1 MKQKTRK
8 AIAKKIKVSKGG
20 KVIRVKSGQNHFNAK
35 ETGKAGRAKR
45 RPLQLTKKD
54 AKNVLKAVP
63 YGK

>member
-8 AIAKKIKVSKGG
+8 AVAKKIKVSKKG

-35 ETGKAGRAKR
+35 ETGKTRRKKR
-45 RPLQLTKKD
+45 RPLALKTAD
-54 AKNVLKAVP
+54 AKNIVRAIP